1 MYIIALQQS
10 WNLGIKSC
18 QLWQLLERH
27 VDVDAHASN
36 DTEFGV
42 SPRPAV

>member
-27 VDVDAHASN
+27 VDVDAHAN
-36 DTEFGV
+36 NHTDFGV
-42 SPRPAV
+42 ISRPAV